1 MAIMT
6 KDLGKKN
13 IKSTIDRLMQQ
24 GDDVFDLLLI
34 DSTERYEQ
42 ALAIMEH
49 LVLEADDSSQ
59 NPYHRF
65 MVLLGESIQ
74 RYEQTH
80 FPMEESSPVEI
91 IRFLMEEHGLTQSD
105 LPEVGNQ
112 AKVSEVLSGKRSLN
126 VRQVKA
132 LSERFNISPALLIE

>member
-1 MAIMT
+1 M
-6 KDLGKKN
+6 KN
-13 IKSTIDRLMQQ
+13 IKSTVDRLMQQ

-49 LVLEADDSSQ
+49 LLLEAEDSPQ
-59 NPYHRF
+59 NPYHRL

-80 FPMEESSPVEI
+80 FSMAASSPVEV
-91 IRFLMEEHGLTQSD
+91 IRFLMTEHDLTQSD
-105 LPEVGNQ
+105 LPEIGNQ
-112 AKVSEVLSGKRSLN
+112 AKISEILSGKRSLN
-126 VRQVKA
+126 IRQIKA
-132 LSERFNISPALLIE
+132 ISERFNIPASVLIS